1 MQNPAQNSADCVKC
15 VKFVEGGVTAPKGW
29 TANGIHSGLKKS
41 RTTYDTALV
50 YSEKIADAAGIF
62 TSNKVKAECVK
73 FTKEKIKGGKMQAAV
88 CNVCYAN
95 ACTGKEGY
103 ETAVLTAQAVAREL
117 KIGADNVIVTSTGII
132 GQPVP
137 RDILLSH
144 IPELAAGLSKDGNA
158 RAREAIMT
166 TDTHSK
172 ECAVQTQIGGKTVT
186 IGAMCKGSGMIH
198 INMGT
203 MLSFVTTDCDIS
215 AAMLEAALRESAA
228 ATYNCVSVDGDMSTN
243 DTLTIMA
250 NGMAEN
256 ARIQEKNADWEKFLA
271 ALNALNEVMAKKI
284 AADGEG
290 ASRLIECLVR
300 GAKDTKS
307 ARVLAKEII
316 SSNLV
321 KAAMFGRDAN
331 CGRVLCAMGYSGADF
346 DPDKTTVRFLSK
358 DGAAR
363 YFDDPA
369 ADLFEGAESVEVV
382 RDGVGLS
389 FDEEKASRILGREAV
404 QILVEL
410 GDGSAEGKAWGCDLT
425 YDYVKINGDYRS

>member
-1 MQNPAQNSADCVKC
+1 ML
-15 VKFVEGGVTAPKGW
+15 KFIQGGVCAANGFS
-29 TANGIHSGLKKS
+29 ANGIHSGLKAS
-41 RTTYDTALV
+41 RKTFDTALV
-50 YSEKIADAAGIF
+50 YSQKLCDAAGLF

-73 FTKEKIKGGKMQAAV
+73 YTMKKIAAKKMQAAV

-95 ACTGKEGY
+95 ACTGAEGY
-103 ETAVLTAQAVAREL
+103 ETAALTAQAVAKEL
-117 KIGADNVIVTSTGII
+117 KIDPDHVIVCSTGII

-144 IPELAAGLSKDGNA
+144 IPELAAGLSKDGNEKA
-158 RAREAIMT
+158 RQAIMT
-166 TDTHSK
+166 TDTKYK
-172 ECAVQTQIGGKTVT
+172 ECAVQTEIGGKTVT

-215 AAMLEAALRESAA
+215 GDMLEAALRQVVP
-228 ATYNCVSVDGDMSTN
+228 ATYNCVSVDGDTSTN

-250 NGMAEN
+250 NGLAGNE
-256 ARIQEKNADWEKFLA
+256 RIQEKNSDWEKFVQALA
-271 ALNALNEVMAKKI
+271 ALSEVMAKKI

-290 ASRLIECLVR
+290 ASRLVECFVT
-300 GAKDTKS
+300 GAKDQET
-307 ARVLAKEII
+307 ARRLAKEVIG
-316 SSNLV
+316 SNLV

-331 CGRVLCAMGYSGADF
+331 CGRILCAMGYSGADF
-346 DPDKTTVRFLSK
+346 NPDKTSVRFLSK
-358 DGAAR
+358 EGAAR

-369 ADLFEGAESVEVV
+369 ADLFAGAESVEVV
-382 RDGVGLS
+382 HDGVGLA
-389 FDEEKASRILGREAV
+389 FDEELATKILGREAV

-410 GDGSAEGKAWGCDLT
+410 KDGSAEAKAWGCDLT

>member
-1 MQNPAQNSADCVKC
+1 M
-15 VKFVEGGVTAPKGW
+15 VKFIHGGVCAANGFS
-29 TANGIHSGLKKS
+29 ANGIHSGLKAS
-41 RTTYDTALV
+41 RKTFDTALV
-50 YSEKIADAAGIF
+50 YSQKLCDAAGLF

-73 FTKEKIKGGKMQAAV
+73 YTMKKIAAKKMQAAV

-95 ACTGKEGY
+95 ACTGAEGY
-103 ETAVLTAQAVAREL
+103 ETAALTAQAVAKEL
-117 KIGADNVIVTSTGII
+117 KINPDHVIVCSTGII

-144 IPELAAGLSKDGNA
+144 IPELAAGLSRDGNEKA
-158 RAREAIMT
+158 RQAIMT
-166 TDTHSK
+166 TDTKYK
-172 ECAVQTQIGGKTVT
+172 ECAVQTEIGGKTVT

-215 AAMLEAALRESAA
+215 GDMLEAALRQVVP
-228 ATYNCVSVDGDMSTN
+228 ATYNCVSVDGDTSTN

-250 NGMAEN
+250 NGLAGN
-256 ARIQEKNADWEKFLA
+256 ARIQEKNSDWEKFVQALA
-271 ALNALNEVMAKKI
+271 ALSEVMAKKI

-290 ASRLIECLVR
+290 ASRLVECLVT
-300 GAKDTKS
+300 GAKDQDA
-307 ARVLAKEII
+307 ARRLAKEVIG
-316 SSNLV
+316 SNLV

-331 CGRVLCAMGYSGADF
+331 CGRILCAMGYSGADF
-346 DPDKTTVRFLSK
+346 DPDKTSVRFLSK
-358 DGAAR
+358 EGTVR

-369 ADLFEGAESVEVV
+369 ADLFAGAESVEVV
-382 RDGVGLS
+382 HDGVGLA
-389 FDEEKASRILGREAV
+389 FDEGLATKILGREAV

-410 GDGSAEGKAWGCDLT
+410 KDGSAEAKAWGCDLT

>member
-1 MQNPAQNSADCVKC
+1 M
-15 VKFVEGGVTAPKGW
+15 VKFVKGGVCAAQGFL
-29 TANGIHSGLKKS
+29 ASGIHSGLKES
-41 RTTYDTALV
+41 RKTDDTALV
-50 YSEKIADAAGIF
+50 YSQRLCDAAGLF

-73 FTKEKIKGGKMQAAV
+73 FTKEKIKGGKMQAAI

-95 ACTGKEGY
+95 ACTGPEGFK
-103 ETAVLTAQAVAREL
+103 TAELTAAAVADAL
-117 KIGADNVIVTSTGII
+117 KISADNVIVCSTGII

-137 RDILLSH
+137 RDALLSH
-144 IPELAAGLSKDGNA
+144 IPPLASSLSKDGNQKA
-158 RAREAIMT
+158 AKAIMT
-166 TDTHSK
+166 TDTRFK
-172 ECAVQTQIGGKTVT
+172 ECAVQTEIGGKTVT

-215 AAMLEAALRESAA
+215 ASMLDAALRQVVP
-228 ATYNCVSVDGDMSTN
+228 ATYNCVSVDGDTSTN

-250 NGMAEN
+250 NGMAGN
-256 ARIQEKNADWEKFLA
+256 VRIQEKNSDWEKFVE
-271 ALNALNEVMAKKI
+271 ALSALSEVMAKKI

-290 ASRLIECLVR
+290 ASRLIECFVN
-300 GAKDTKS
+300 GAKDEES
-307 ARVLAKEII
+307 ARRLAKEII

-346 DPDKTTVRFLSK
+346 NPDKATVRFLSK
-358 DGAAR
+358 EGAAR

-369 ADLFEGAESVEVV
+369 ADLFQGAESVEVV
-382 RDGVGLS
+382 RDGVGLA

-404 QILVEL
+404 RIAVQL
-410 GDGSAEGKAWGCDLT
+410 GDGNACGKAWGCDLT

>member
-1 MQNPAQNSADCVKC
+1 ML
-15 VKFVEGGVTAPKGW
+15 KFIQGGVCAANGFS
-29 TANGIHSGLKKS
+29 ANGIHSGLKAS
-41 RTTYDTALV
+41 RKTFDTALV
-50 YSEKIADAAGIF
+50 YSQKLCDAAGLF

-73 FTKEKIKGGKMQAAV
+73 YTMKKIAAKKMQAAV

-95 ACTGKEGY
+95 ACTGAEGY
-103 ETAVLTAQAVAREL
+103 ETAALTAQAVAKEL
-117 KIGADNVIVTSTGII
+117 KINPDHVIVCSTGII

-144 IPELAAGLSKDGNA
+144 IPELAAGLSKDGNEKA
-158 RAREAIMT
+158 RQAIMT
-166 TDTHSK
+166 TDTKYK
-172 ECAVQTQIGGKTVT
+172 ECAVQTEIGGKTVT

-215 AAMLEAALRESAA
+215 GDMLEAALRQVVP
-228 ATYNCVSVDGDMSTN
+228 ATYNCVSVDGDTSTN

-250 NGMAEN
+250 NGLAGN
-256 ARIQEKNADWEKFLA
+256 ARIQEKNSDWEKFVQALA
-271 ALNALNEVMAKKI
+271 ALSEVMAKKI

-290 ASRLIECLVR
+290 ASRLVECFVT
-300 GAKDTKS
+300 GAKDQET
-307 ARVLAKEII
+307 ARRLAKEVIG
-316 SSNLV
+316 SNLV

-331 CGRVLCAMGYSGADF
+331 CGRILCAMGYSGADF
-346 DPDKTTVRFLSK
+346 NPDKTSVRFLSK
-358 DGAAR
+358 EGAAR

-369 ADLFEGAESVEVV
+369 ADLFAGAESVEVV
-382 RDGVGLS
+382 HDGVGLA
-389 FDEEKASRILGREAV
+389 FDEELATKILGREAV

-410 GDGSAEGKAWGCDLT
+410 KDGSAEAKAWGCDLT

>member
-1 MQNPAQNSADCVKC
+1 ML
-15 VKFVEGGVTAPKGW
+15 KFIQGGVCAANGFS
-29 TANGIHSGLKKS
+29 ANGIHSGLKAS
-41 RTTYDTALV
+41 RKTFDTALV
-50 YSEKIADAAGIF
+50 YSQKLCDAAGLF

-73 FTKEKIKGGKMQAAV
+73 YTMKKIDGKKMQAAV

-95 ACTGKEGY
+95 ACTGAEGY
-103 ETAVLTAQAVAREL
+103 ETAALTAQTVAKEL
-117 KIGADNVIVTSTGII
+117 KIDPDHVIVCSTGII

-144 IPELAAGLSKDGNA
+144 IPELAAGLSKDGNE
-158 RAREAIMT
+158 RARQAIMT
-166 TDTHSK
+166 TDTKYK
-172 ECAVQTQIGGKTVT
+172 ECAVQTEIGGKTVT

-215 AAMLEAALRESAA
+215 GDMLEAALRQVVP
-228 ATYNCVSVDGDMSTN
+228 ATYNCVSVDGDTSTN

-250 NGMAEN
+250 NGLAGN
-256 ARIQEKNADWEKFLA
+256 ARIQEKNSDWEKFVQALA
-271 ALNALNEVMAKKI
+271 ALSEVMAKKI

-290 ASRLIECLVR
+290 ASRLVECLVT
-300 GAKDTKS
+300 GAKDQDA
-307 ARVLAKEII
+307 ARRLAKEVIG
-316 SSNLV
+316 SNLV

-331 CGRVLCAMGYSGADF
+331 CGRILCAMGYSGADF
-346 DPDKTTVRFLSK
+346 NPDKTSVRFLSK
-358 DGAAR
+358 EGAAR

-369 ADLFEGAESVEVV
+369 ADLFAGAESVEVV
-382 RDGVGLS
+382 HDGVGLA
-389 FDEEKASRILGREAV
+389 FDEELATKILGREAV

-410 GDGSAEGKAWGCDLT
+410 KDGGAQAKAWGCDLT

>member
-1 MQNPAQNSADCVKC
+1 ML
-15 VKFVEGGVTAPKGW
+15 KFIQGGVCAANGFS
-29 TANGIHSGLKKS
+29 ANGIHSGLKAS
-41 RTTYDTALV
+41 RKTFDTALV
-50 YSEKIADAAGIF
+50 YSQKLCDAAGLF

-73 FTKEKIKGGKMQAAV
+73 YTMKKIAGKKMQAAV

-95 ACTGKEGY
+95 ACTGAEGY
-103 ETAVLTAQAVAREL
+103 ETAALTAQAVAKEL
-117 KIGADNVIVTSTGII
+117 KIDPDHVIVCSTGII

-144 IPELAAGLSKDGNA
+144 IPELAAGLSKDGNEKA
-158 RAREAIMT
+158 RQAIMT
-166 TDTHSK
+166 TDTKYK
-172 ECAVQTQIGGKTVT
+172 ECAIQTEIGGKTVT

-215 AAMLEAALRESAA
+215 GDMLEAALRQVVP
-228 ATYNCVSVDGDMSTN
+228 ATYNCVSVDGDTSTN

-250 NGMAEN
+250 NGLAGN
-256 ARIQEKNADWEKFLA
+256 ARIQEKNSDWEKFVQALA
-271 ALNALNEVMAKKI
+271 ALSEVMAKKI

-290 ASRLIECLVR
+290 ASRLVECLVT
-300 GAKDTKS
+300 GAKDQDA
-307 ARVLAKEII
+307 ARRLAKEVIG
-316 SSNLV
+316 SNLV

-331 CGRVLCAMGYSGADF
+331 CGRILCAMGYSGADF
-346 DPDKTTVRFLSK
+346 NPDKTSVRFLSK
-358 DGAAR
+358 EGAAR

-369 ADLFEGAESVEVV
+369 ADLFAGAESVEVV
-382 RDGVGLS
+382 RDGVGLA
-389 FDEEKASRILGREAV
+389 FDEELATKILGREAV

-410 GDGSAEGKAWGCDLT
+410 KDGSAEAKAWGCDLT

>member
-1 MQNPAQNSADCVKC
+1 ML
-15 VKFVEGGVTAPKGW
+15 KFIQGGVCAANGFS
-29 TANGIHSGLKKS
+29 ANGIHSGLKAS
-41 RTTYDTALV
+41 RKTFDTALV
-50 YSEKIADAAGIF
+50 YSQKLCDAAGLF

-73 FTKEKIKGGKMQAAV
+73 YTMKKIAAKKMQAAV

-95 ACTGKEGY
+95 ACTGAEGY
-103 ETAVLTAQAVAREL
+103 ETAALTAQAVAKEL
-117 KIGADNVIVTSTGII
+117 KIDPDHVIVCSTGII

-144 IPELAAGLSKDGNA
+144 IPELAAGLSKDGNE
-158 RAREAIMT
+158 RARQAIMT
-166 TDTHSK
+166 TDTKYK
-172 ECAVQTQIGGKTVT
+172 ECAVQTEIGGKTVT

-215 AAMLEAALRESAA
+215 GDMLEAALRQVVP
-228 ATYNCVSVDGDMSTN
+228 ATYNCVSVDGDTSTN

-250 NGMAEN
+250 NGLAGN
-256 ARIQEKNADWEKFLA
+256 VRIQEKNSDWEKFVQALA
-271 ALNALNEVMAKKI
+271 ALSEVMAKKI

-290 ASRLIECLVR
+290 ASRLVECLVT
-300 GAKDTKS
+300 GAKDQDA
-307 ARVLAKEII
+307 ARRLAKEVIG
-316 SSNLV
+316 SNLV

-331 CGRVLCAMGYSGADF
+331 CGRILCAMGYSGADF
-346 DPDKTTVRFLSK
+346 DPDKTSVRFLSK
-358 DGAAR
+358 EGAAR

-369 ADLFEGAESVEVV
+369 ADLFAGAESVEVV
-382 RDGVGLS
+382 HDGVGLA
-389 FDEEKASRILGREAV
+389 FDEELATKILGREAV

-410 GDGSAEGKAWGCDLT
+410 KDGSAEAKAWGCDLT

>member
-1 MQNPAQNSADCVKC
+1 ML
-15 VKFVEGGVTAPKGW
+15 KFIQGGVCAANGFS
-29 TANGIHSGLKKS
+29 ANGIHSGLKAS
-41 RTTYDTALV
+41 RKTFDTALV
-50 YSEKIADAAGIF
+50 YSQKLCDAAGLF

-73 FTKEKIKGGKMQAAV
+73 YTMKKIAAKKMQAAV

-95 ACTGKEGY
+95 ACTGAEGY
-103 ETAVLTAQAVAREL
+103 ETAALTAQAVAKEL
-117 KIGADNVIVTSTGII
+117 KIDPDHVIVCSTGII
-132 GQPVP
+132 GQPIP
-137 RDILLSH
+137 RDVLLSH
-144 IPELAAGLSKDGNA
+144 IPELAAGLSKDGNEKA
-158 RAREAIMT
+158 RQAIMT
-166 TDTHSK
+166 TDTKYK
-172 ECAVQTQIGGKTVT
+172 ECAVQTEIGGKTVT

-215 AAMLEAALRESAA
+215 GDMLEAALRQVVP
-228 ATYNCVSVDGDMSTN
+228 ATYNCVSVDGDTSTN

-250 NGMAEN
+250 NGLAGN
-256 ARIQEKNADWEKFLA
+256 VRIQEKNSDWEKFVQALA
-271 ALNALNEVMAKKI
+271 ALSEVMAKKI

-290 ASRLIECLVR
+290 ASRLVECLVT
-300 GAKDTKS
+300 GAKDQET
-307 ARVLAKEII
+307 ARRLAKEVIG
-316 SSNLV
+316 SNLV

-358 DGAAR
+358 EGAAR

-369 ADLFEGAESVEVV
+369 ADLFAGAESVEVV
-382 RDGVGLS
+382 RDGVGLA
-389 FDEEKASRILGREAV
+389 FDEELATKILGREAV

-410 GDGSAEGKAWGCDLT
+410 KDGSAQAKAWGCDLT

>member
-1 MQNPAQNSADCVKC
+1 ML
-15 VKFVEGGVTAPKGW
+15 KFIQGGVCAANGFS
-29 TANGIHSGLKKS
+29 ANGIHSGLKAS
-41 RTTYDTALV
+41 RKTFDTALV
-50 YSEKIADAAGIF
+50 YSQKLCDAAGLF

-73 FTKEKIKGGKMQAAV
+73 YTMKKIAAKKMQAAV

-95 ACTGKEGY
+95 ACTGAEGY
-103 ETAVLTAQAVAREL
+103 ETAALTAQAVAKEL
-117 KIGADNVIVTSTGII
+117 KIDPDHVIVCSTGII

-144 IPELAAGLSKDGNA
+144 IPELAAGLSKDGNEKA
-158 RAREAIMT
+158 RQAIMT
-166 TDTHSK
+166 TDTKYK
-172 ECAVQTQIGGKTVT
+172 ECAVQTEIGGKTVT

-215 AAMLEAALRESAA
+215 GDMLEAALRQVVP
-228 ATYNCVSVDGDMSTN
+228 ATYNCVSVDGDTSTN

-250 NGMAEN
+250 NGLAGN
-256 ARIQEKNADWEKFLA
+256 ARIQEKNSDWEKFVQALA
-271 ALNALNEVMAKKI
+271 ALSEVMAKKI

-290 ASRLIECLVR
+290 ASRLVECLVT
-300 GAKDTKS
+300 GAKDQDA
-307 ARVLAKEII
+307 ARRLAKEVIG
-316 SSNLV
+316 SNLV

-331 CGRVLCAMGYSGADF
+331 CGRILCAMGYSGADF
-346 DPDKTTVRFLSK
+346 NPDKTSVRFLSK
-358 DGAAR
+358 EGAAR

-369 ADLFEGAESVEVV
+369 ADLFAGAESVEVV
-382 RDGVGLS
+382 HDGVGLA
-389 FDEEKASRILGREAV
+389 FDEELATKILGREAV

-410 GDGSAEGKAWGCDLT
+410 KDGSAEAKAWGCDLT

>member
-1 MQNPAQNSADCVKC
+1 ML
-15 VKFVEGGVTAPKGW
+15 KFIQGGVCAANGFS
-29 TANGIHSGLKKS
+29 ANGIHSGLKAS
-41 RTTYDTALV
+41 RKTFDTALV
-50 YSEKIADAAGIF
+50 YSQKLCDAAGLF

-73 FTKEKIKGGKMQAAV
+73 YTMKKIAGKKMQAAV

-95 ACTGKEGY
+95 ACTGAEGY
-103 ETAVLTAQAVAREL
+103 ETAALTAQAVAKEL
-117 KIGADNVIVTSTGII
+117 KIDPDHVIVCSTGII

-144 IPELAAGLSKDGNA
+144 IPELAAGLSKDGNEKA
-158 RAREAIMT
+158 RQAIMT
-166 TDTHSK
+166 TDTKYK
-172 ECAVQTQIGGKTVT
+172 ECAVQTEIGGKTVT

-215 AAMLEAALRESAA
+215 GDMLEAALRQVVP
-228 ATYNCVSVDGDMSTN
+228 ATYNCVSVDGDTSTN

-250 NGMAEN
+250 NGLAGN
-256 ARIQEKNADWEKFLA
+256 ARIQEKNSDWEKFVQALA
-271 ALNALNEVMAKKI
+271 ALSEVMAKKI

-290 ASRLIECLVR
+290 ASRLVECLVT
-300 GAKDTKS
+300 GAKDQDA
-307 ARVLAKEII
+307 ARRLAKEVIG
-316 SSNLV
+316 SNLV

-331 CGRVLCAMGYSGADF
+331 CGRILCAMGYSGADF
-346 DPDKTTVRFLSK
+346 NPDKTSVRFLSK
-358 DGAAR
+358 EGAAR

-369 ADLFEGAESVEVV
+369 ADLFAGAESVEVV
-382 RDGVGLS
+382 HDGVGLA
-389 FDEEKASRILGREAV
+389 FDEELATKILGREAV

-410 GDGSAEGKAWGCDLT
+410 KDGSAQAKAWGCDLT

>member
-1 MQNPAQNSADCVKC
+1 ML
-15 VKFVEGGVTAPKGW
+15 KFIQGGVCAANGFS
-29 TANGIHSGLKKS
+29 ANGIHSGLKAS
-41 RTTYDTALV
+41 RKTFDTALV
-50 YSEKIADAAGIF
+50 YSQKLCDAAGLF

-73 FTKEKIKGGKMQAAV
+73 YTMKKIAGKKMQAAV

-95 ACTGKEGY
+95 ACTGAEGY
-103 ETAVLTAQAVAREL
+103 ETAALTAQAVAKEL
-117 KIGADNVIVTSTGII
+117 KIDPDHVIVCSTGII

-144 IPELAAGLSKDGNA
+144 IPELAAGLSKDGNEKA
-158 RAREAIMT
+158 RQAIMT
-166 TDTHSK
+166 TDTKYK
-172 ECAVQTQIGGKTVT
+172 ECAVQTEIGGKTVT

-215 AAMLEAALRESAA
+215 GDMLEAALRQVVP
-228 ATYNCVSVDGDMSTN
+228 ATYNCVSVDGDTSTN

-250 NGMAEN
+250 NGLAGN
-256 ARIQEKNADWEKFLA
+256 VRIQEKNSDWEKFVQALA
-271 ALNALNEVMAKKI
+271 ALSEVMAKKI

-290 ASRLIECLVR
+290 ASRLVECLVT
-300 GAKDTKS
+300 GAKDQDA
-307 ARVLAKEII
+307 ARRLAKEVIG
-316 SSNLV
+316 SNLV

-331 CGRVLCAMGYSGADF
+331 CGRILCAMGYSGADF
-346 DPDKTTVRFLSK
+346 NPDKTSVRFLSK
-358 DGAAR
+358 EGAAR

-369 ADLFEGAESVEVV
+369 ADLFAGAESVEVV
-382 RDGVGLS
+382 HDGVGLA
-389 FDEEKASRILGREAV
+389 FDEELATKILGREAV

-410 GDGSAEGKAWGCDLT
+410 KDGGAQAKAWGCDLT